1 MLECDIEQQ
10 ILLPAR
16 VMRIR
21 GHPESRVD
29 SKEVAKLEIL
39 TLLSK
44 DCMRIDFSHNKEIY
58 NKLADLNT
66 CQAQGA
72 NRGFISDREAE
83 RTKRKEA
90 LTTPY
95 INVGLVAQ

>member
-44 DCMRIDFSHNKEIY
+44 DCMRVDFSHNKEIY
-58 NKLADLNT
+58 NKLAFPQIQKIFKTRRNFLDLRRVLWYNEIPLMRDY
-66 CQAQGA
+66 
-72 NRGFISDREAE
+72 N
-83 RTKRKEA
+83 
-90 LTTPY
+90 
-95 INVGLVAQ
+95 